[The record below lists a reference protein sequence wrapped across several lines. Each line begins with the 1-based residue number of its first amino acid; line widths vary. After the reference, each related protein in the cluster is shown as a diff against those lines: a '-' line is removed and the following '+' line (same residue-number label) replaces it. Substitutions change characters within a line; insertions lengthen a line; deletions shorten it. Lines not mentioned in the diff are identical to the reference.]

1 MTFADAARGHEE
13 ALESGGTAGIV
24 NENAIRSAIAR
35 PYHGYF
41 RPIHTKAAAL
51 VHGVICSHGFADGNK
66 RTALYL
72 VELLVRRSGYEFIAD
87 DS

>member
-13 ALESGGTAGIV
+13 ALESGGTPGIV
-24 NENAIRSAIAR
+24 N
-35 PYHGYF
+35 
-41 RPIHTKAAAL
+41 
-51 VHGVICSHGFADGNK
+51 GFADGNK

-87 DS
+87 DSSIVEIFTGVARSDNDLEELTAWFRQNLVKDPG